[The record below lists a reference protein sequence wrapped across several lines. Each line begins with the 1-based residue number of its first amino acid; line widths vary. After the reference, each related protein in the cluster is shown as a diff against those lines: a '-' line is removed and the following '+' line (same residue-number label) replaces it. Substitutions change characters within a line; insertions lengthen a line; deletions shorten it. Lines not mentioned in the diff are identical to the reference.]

1 MDFYEWE
8 RVFDKCST
16 PSIGKNCDH
25 VAWSFTQL
33 WTDMQIQCFGELT
46 SVIFTLQK
54 CHPFSEEPYWPLLSL
69 NEAYFFEIPTC
80 SQSKWTKLHGG
91 FYIASIL
98 RHRLDLQL
106 LSLEFAHLSRYL
118 EITMAFF
125 EQSLFSEKLIAS
137 IKKKV
142 GPVAANIAAAAEVF
156 LFFTSAQREV
166 AISLTI
172 NPIIKLVK
180 PLSFSYI
187 HKLSPFPPD
196 EKKFF

>member
-16 PSIGKNCDH
+16 PSIGKNCSVKLYAALNGYANSVLWGAYERNFYSAEMPSILRRTILT
-25 VAWSFTQL
+25 VAIVEWSL
-33 WTDMQIQCFGELT
+33 
-46 SVIFTLQK
+46 
-54 CHPFSEEPYWPLLSL
+54 
-69 NEAYFFEIPTC
+69 FFEIPTC

-91 FYIASIL
+91 FYLASIL

-118 EITMAFF
+118 EISLAFF